1 MKEFSLA
8 EENLTTEFFVFL
20 FFPYFP
26 LFPLDGAIPV
36 NLVTCSTA
44 QHFMVLTPNKNL
56 LLSLEAVCGYP
67 ILK

>member
-1 MKEFSLA
+1 MKEFCLA

-36 NLVTCSTA
+36 NLDSYVLHCTA
-44 QHFMVLTPNKNL
+44 LYGSDTKQEFTVKP
-56 LLSLEAVCGYP
+56 
-67 ILK
+67 